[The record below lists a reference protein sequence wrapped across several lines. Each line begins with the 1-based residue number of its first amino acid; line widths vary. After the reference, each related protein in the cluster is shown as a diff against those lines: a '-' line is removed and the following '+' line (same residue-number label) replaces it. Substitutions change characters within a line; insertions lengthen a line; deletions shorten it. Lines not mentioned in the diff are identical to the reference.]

1 MSKNQANIVVYS
13 TQFCPYCVQAKNLL
27 SSKQV
32 TINEID
38 IDQEPNR
45 YSEMVKKSGGV
56 TSVPQ
61 IFIDNFHVGGCDDLH
76 ALEAKGGLDKLL
88 LPK

>member
-1 MSKNQANIVVYS
+1 MSENQASIVVYS

-27 SSKQV
+27 NSKQV
-32 TINEID
+32 AITEID
-38 IDQEPNR
+38 IDQQPDK
-45 YSEMVKKSGGV
+45 YSEMVEKSGGV

-61 IFIDNFHVGGCDDLH
+61 IFIDNYHVGGCDDLH

-88 LPK
+88 FPE